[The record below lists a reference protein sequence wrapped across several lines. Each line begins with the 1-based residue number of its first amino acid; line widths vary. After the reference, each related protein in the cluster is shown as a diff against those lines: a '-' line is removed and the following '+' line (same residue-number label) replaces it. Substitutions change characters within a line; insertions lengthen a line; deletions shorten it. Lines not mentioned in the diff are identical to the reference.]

1 VSDAPQI
8 RNVFIRRPIFSG
20 VISIV
25 IVLLGLFSL
34 TRLPVESYPSLTP
47 PEIQVQAV
55 YPGATAQDVAAAVA
69 APIEQQLSG
78 LEGLLYFKS
87 SNSSDGVMNLSAYFD
102 VSRNPDLAAVD
113 VQNQIAL
120 AEPQLPQE
128 VVRNGIT
135 VRKRQTAFLVVLA
148 LTSDDPRYD
157 AEYLSNYAKI
167 YIDDELKRLPG
178 VGDASTFGQLEFSML
193 LSLDPDRMAQLGLT
207 VSDVADAVR
216 EQNTTNPAG
225 RIGREPAPPGTQLT
239 IPVITTGRL
248 QDAADFE
255 RIIVRGR
262 PDGSLVRISDIGEA
276 RLGARNYDLAGRFD
290 GTPTA
295 LTPVFLRPGANALQ
309 VKQAVVARMGELAK
323 SFPAGVRWSIAF
335 DTTPYVTAS
344 IHEVVKTL
352 FEALLLVTLVV
363 FVFLQSWRATLIPVL
378 AVPVSV
384 IGAFFGMQVLGF
396 SVNLLTL
403 FGLVLAIGIVVDD
416 AIVVIENVERIM
428 AQERVPPAVA
438 ADRAM
443 RQVSRALIAI
453 VLVLCSVFVPVAFLG
468 GITGLMY
475 KQFAITIAVSVVLS
489 GIVALTLTPALCA
502 VLLRPVPEGEP
513 GATQGGVVGRLFSGF
528 FSRFNRWFRAVTE
541 RYLGA
546 AGRVI
551 DRPRTFFAA
560 FGVVVALLVVLVR
573 SVPTGF
579 LPTEDKGYF
588 GMLIELPDN
597 ASRQRTEAVVRQ
609 VEGFLKQQPA
619 INHVVSLVGLNFI
632 QSANQT
638 NAAIMFVMLKPW
650 EERSAQKDQLP
661 AVLGAVNGYLFQLK
675 ETRGFAFNLPE
686 IIGLGTTAGLEMNLQ
701 DRGVNDVTRFAGLT
715 GAFAGDANALP
726 DVQGVYPTIRVNTP
740 QLFVQVD
747 REKVK
752 ALGLSLTDLF
762 QTLQASLSTLYI
774 NDFNR
779 YGKTYRVQA
788 EAQPQFRQTP
798 EDVGRLY
805 VRGPNQQ
812 MVPVSAL
819 TRTEFRAGPSVITR
833 FNGFTSALVVGSPAP
848 GRSSGQMLAAVERLA
863 QDKYAA
869 QGVGY
874 AFSGQSY
881 QERVSGGQGGLVFGL
896 GLVMVFLVL
905 AAQYESWSI
914 PFAVLLGVPF
924 GTLGALLGV
933 WLRGMPNDVYVQIG
947 LIVVVG
953 LAAKNAILIV
963 EFANEL
969 RAQGRSIRDAALE
982 AGRERLRPILMT
994 SFAFILGVLPL
1005 LTSSGAGAASRHSI
1019 GTGVFFGMLVATTIG
1034 VFFIPM
1040 FFASIR
1046 SVSERG
1052 LVRGR
1057 ATAGVRQATPVAV
1070 EGD

>member
-8 RNVFIRRPIFSG
+8 RNLFIRRPVFSA

-34 TRLPVESYPSLTP
+34 SRLAVESYPPLTP

-55 YPGATAQDVAAAVA
+55 YPGATAQDVADAVA

-78 LEGLLYFKS
+78 MQGLLYFKS
-87 SNSSDGVMNLSAYFD
+87 ANSSDGVMNLSVFFD

-113 VQNQIAL
+113 VQNQIAR
-120 AEPQLPQE
+120 AQPQLPQE

-135 VRKRQTAFLVVLA
+135 VQKRQTAFLVVLA
-148 LTSDDPRYD
+148 LSSDDPRYD
-157 AEYLSNYAKI
+157 TEYLNNYAKI

-178 VGDASTFGQLEFSML
+178 VGDASTFGQLDFSML

-207 VSDVADAVR
+207 VSDVAAAVQ
-216 EQNTTNPAG
+216 EQNATNPAG
-225 RIGREPAPPGTQLT
+225 RIGREPAPRGTQLT
-239 IPVITTGRL
+239 IPVITSGRL
-248 QDAADFE
+248 KDPSDFE

-262 PDGSLVRISDIGEA
+262 PDGSLVHLADIGEA
-276 RLGARNYDLAGRFD
+276 HLGSRNYDLAGRFD

-295 LTPVFLRPGANALQ
+295 LTPVFLRPGANALE
-309 VKQAVVARMGELAK
+309 VKREVVARMTELAK
-323 SFPAGVRWSIAF
+323 SFPQGVRWTIAF
-335 DTTPYVTAS
+335 DTTPYVTES
-344 IHEVVKTL
+344 IKEVVKTL
-352 FEALLLVTLVV
+352 FEAMLLVTLVV

-396 SVNLLTL
+396 SINLLTL

-428 AQERVPPAVA
+428 AQDRVSPAVA

-443 RQVSRALIAI
+443 RQVSRALISI
-453 VLVLCSVFVPVAFLG
+453 VLVLCSVFIPVAFLG

-502 VLLRPVPEGEP
+502 VLLKPTDP
-513 GATQGGVVGRLFSGF
+513 GRKSGAMLSPLFD
-528 FSRFNRWFRAVTE
+528 RFNRGFRAVTE

-560 FGVVVALLVVLVR
+560 FAVAVALLFVLVR
-573 SVPTGF
+573 YVPTGF
-579 LPTEDKGYF
+579 IPSEDKGFF

-597 ASRQRTEAVVRQ
+597 ASRQRTEAVVKQ
-609 VEGFLKQQPA
+609 VEAFLLKQPA
-619 INHVVSLVGLNFI
+619 INHVVALVGLNFI
-632 QSANQT
+632 QNANQT

-650 EERSAQKDQLP
+650 HERTAARDQFP
-661 AVLGAVNGYLFQLK
+661 AVLGAVNGFLFQLQQ
-675 ETRGFAFNLPE
+675 TRGFAFNLPE
-686 IIGLGTTAGLEMNLQ
+686 IIGLGTTAGLELNLQ
-701 DRGVNDVTRFAGLT
+701 DRGVNDVTRFAGLA
-715 GAFAGDANALP
+715 GEFAADANALP
-726 DVQGVYPTIRVNTP
+726 QLRGVYPTIRVNTP

-752 ALGLSLTDLF
+752 ALGISLSELF

-788 EAQPQFRQTP
+788 EAQARFRQTP
-798 EDVGRLY
+798 EDIGRLY

-833 FNGFTSALVVGSPAP
+833 FNGFTSALVVGAPAP
-848 GRSSGQMLAAVERLA
+848 GKSSGDMLDAVERLA
-863 QDKYAA
+863 QDKYATR
-869 QGVGY
+869 GVGY

-881 QERVSGGQGGLVFGL
+881 QERASGGQGSLVFAL
-896 GLVMVFLVL
+896 GLIMVFLVL

-933 WLRGMPNDVYVQIG
+933 WLRGMANDVYVQIG
-947 LIVVVG
+947 LIVVIG

-969 RAQGRSIRDAALE
+969 RAQGRSIREAALE

-994 SFAFILGVLPL
+994 SFAFILGVAPL

-1019 GTGVFFGMLVATTIG
+1019 GTGVFFGMLVATLVG
-1034 VFFIPM
+1034 VFFIPL
-1040 FFASIR
+1040 FFAAIR
-1046 SVSERG
+1046 TLSERG
-1052 LVRGR
+1052 LFRRSADAAAPAAV
-1057 ATAGVRQATPVAV
+1057 PVAV